1 MRPRDYAIIVLT
13 HATAAIHLHIAWVL
27 WQLKGAPDALFT
39 LNGLGYL
46 ALAAA
51 LYVDIPVL
59 EGRKRLV
66 RYGLAGLAAVTIIAW
81 VFMGER
87 SSLGYATKAVEL
99 ALIALL
105 LAP

>member
-1 MRPRDYAIIVLT
+1 
-13 HATAAIHLHIAWVL
+13 
-27 WQLKGAPDALFT
+27 
-39 LNGLGYL
+39 
-46 ALAAA
+46 
-51 LYVDIPVL
+51 
-59 EGRKRLV
+59 
-66 RYGLAGLAAVTIIAW
+66 VTIIAW